1 MRVSSKYVRP
11 GNLRCEAYSNT
22 GCISTDQGRLEFH
35 SENMLIIHIIRSS
48 DYIHDCICRWNLWI
62 HIYLAALKGITGRSK
77 AGDSVALISWLI
89 HVKFCLFFPLEVW
102 QEAVNKLTF
111 TNSFKMKMSIVFGV
125 AHMMF
130 GVCLSFFNHRWMS
143 SFTFIRSIDSLPLTV
158 QCHYNLVL
166 PGATVAYNLH
176 VTKSKSSIIHMTVYG

>member
-1 MRVSSKYVRP
+1 MHLHRSRETGISQWKH
-11 GNLRCEAYSNT
+11 ADNT
-22 GCISTDQGRLEFH
+22 HNQIQWLH
-35 SENMLIIHIIRSS
+35 SWL
-48 DYIHDCICRWNLWI
+48 YLWWNLWI

-77 AGDSVALISWLI
+77 AGDSAALISWLI

-130 GVCLSFFNHRWMS
+130 GVCLSFFNHRWMN
-143 SFTFIRSIDSLPLTV
+143 SFTFISSIDSLPLTV